1 MKKKNAI
8 LDHEIFDLL
17 RQKDAE
23 IGHSNTLARN
33 DRIFGLMASV
43 EQASNKNE
51 NNEVSLISNSSSTS
65 NNNVDKVMRKLPK
78 LIIKEFAGNV
88 LNWLIF
94 WDQFESTIDSK
105 TNISNIDKCS
115 YLTSFLYVNLLM
127 I

>member
-1 MKKKNAI
+1 M
-8 LDHEIFDLL
+8 L

-94 WDQFESTIDSK
+94 W
-105 TNISNIDKCS
+105 ISLSPQLILKQTLVILINVVI
-115 YLTSFLYVNLLM
+115 
-127 I
+127 

>member
-1 MKKKNAI
+1 M
-8 LDHEIFDLL
+8 L

-23 IGHSNTLARN
+23 IEHSNTLVRK
-33 DRIFGLMASV
+33 DRIFGLMASI

-78 LIIKEFAGNV
+78 LIIKEFDGNV
-88 LNWLIF
+88 LNWLMF

-127 I
+127 M